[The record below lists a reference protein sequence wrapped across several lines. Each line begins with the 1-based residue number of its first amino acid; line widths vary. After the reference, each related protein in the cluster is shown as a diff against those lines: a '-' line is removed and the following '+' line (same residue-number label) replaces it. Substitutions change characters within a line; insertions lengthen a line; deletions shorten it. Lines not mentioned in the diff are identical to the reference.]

1 MAHNP
6 PRPTTRPNE
15 NPRTKRMRDAVLSS
29 VVELTLTEGA
39 GAVTALRVSEHACV
53 ARSTIYEHWP
63 TSDALLLDA
72 IDMVIAPH
80 TPVTATDDL
89 GADLYT
95 ALTNLRERLQRQPFR
110 IWFATLL
117 DHANRDEAFAAAQLR
132 FVTGVLQPTTD
143 LIAAAQNRREIDD
156 DLDISQATAQLAAP
170 ILTLHV
176 LLRAAASD
184 DLIAATIT
192 HFLTDHATK
201 S

>member
-1 MAHNP
+1 
-6 PRPTTRPNE
+6 
-15 NPRTKRMRDAVLSS
+15 MRDAVLSS

-53 ARSTIYEHWP
+53 ARSTIYDHWP

-72 IDMVIAPH
+72 IDVVIAPH
-80 TPVTATDDL
+80 TPVMASGDL
-89 GADLYT
+89 GADLYA
-95 ALTNLRERLQRQPFR
+95 ALTNLRERLQRRPFR

-143 LIAAAQNRREIDD
+143 LIAAAQNRGEVGD
-156 DLDISQATAQLAAP
+156 DLDISQAAAQLAAP
-170 ILTLHV
+170 ILTHHV
-176 LLRAAASD
+176 LLRSTASN

-192 HFLTDHATK
+192 HFITDQTTK
-201 S
+201 P